1 MKFALIRFRIEKM
14 VQRTKKLLTKQFQIH
29 KGVFFYMGYNPR
41 AAFFDNTKLRKFL
54 EDMLKSVIQLLNME
68 KMGFPNFKW
77 RSISS
82 SKFAE
87 LTITLSLTQKTNSKS
102 RTKIVIKQMIG
113 RFTVWYCLSIRPV
126 KL

>member
-29 KGVFFYMGYNPR
+29 KSIFYMGYNPR
-41 AAFFDNTKLRKFL
+41 AAFFDNTKMLKFL
-54 EDMLKSVIQLLNME
+54 EDMLKSIIQLLNME

-87 LTITLSLTQKTNSKS
+87 LTITLSLT
-102 RTKIVIKQMIG
+102 
-113 RFTVWYCLSIRPV
+113 
-126 KL
+126 